1 MFCHIKIS
9 QAIGLHAM
17 FLVSSESIQW
27 AKVHQFG
34 LKLFEATM
42 WTLLIIERLF
52 SEKKSKLKIVSK
64 FGDIL
69 GVVGKPLAS
78 QIE

>member
-1 MFCHIKIS
+1 
-9 QAIGLHAM
+9 
-17 FLVSSESIQW
+17 
-27 AKVHQFG
+27 VHQFG